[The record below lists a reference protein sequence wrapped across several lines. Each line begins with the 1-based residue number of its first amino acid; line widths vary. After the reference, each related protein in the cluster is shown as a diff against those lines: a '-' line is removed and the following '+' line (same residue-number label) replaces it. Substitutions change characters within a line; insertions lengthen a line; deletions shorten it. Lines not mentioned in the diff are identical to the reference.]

1 MATTF
6 IHNSS
11 RSLLGQVPPLRQ
23 RSLLLSQISS
33 PTIARRLFSSRKHAA
48 ARDDDHNSEEELTAA
63 RQWLAGFGSNT
74 IPRDICE
81 ISFSRSGGPG
91 GQNVN
96 KSVPTHQPIQAY
108 KVNSKATLKVPLD
121 SLLPLVPRI
130 LHSPLQATHYIA
142 PRTRSLVIQS
152 EESRKRNENVESCY
166 DKLNQ
171 LIKRTAVDAIPGET
185 SQEQKDR
192 VQKLQKAANE
202 ARIKSK
208 KFLSSK
214 KSSRRGSNDD

>member
-1 MATTF
+1 MATALL
-6 IHNSS
+6 HNSS
-11 RSLLGQVPPLRQ
+11 RSLLCPVRRGP
-23 RSLLLSQISS
+23 LLLSHIAS
-33 PTIARRLFSSRKHAA
+33 PTVAKRPFASRRSAGI
-48 ARDDDHNSEEELTAA
+48 RDEDQVSEDDLSAA
-63 RQWLAGFGSNT
+63 RQWLASFSSKT

-81 ISFSRSGGPG
+81 VSFSRSGGPG

-96 KSVPTHQPIQAY
+96 KSVPAL
-108 KVNSKATLKVPLD
+108 KAGSSRVNSKATLRVSLD

-152 EESRKRNENVESCY
+152 DESRKRNENVESCY
-166 DKLNQ
+166 DKLHQ
-171 LIKRTAVDAIPGET
+171 LIKRTAMDAIPGET

-192 VQKLQKAANE
+192 VQKLQKTANE

-214 KSSRRGSNDD
+214 KSSRRGSKDD

>member
-1 MATTF
+1 MATALL
-6 IHNSS
+6 HNSP
-11 RSLLGQVPPLRQ
+11 RSLLCLPVRRGP
-23 RSLLLSQISS
+23 LLLSQIAS
-33 PTIARRLFSSRKHAA
+33 PTVAKRPFASRRSAA
-48 ARDDDHNSEEELTAA
+48 IKDEDQVSEDDLSAA
-63 RQWLAGFGSNT
+63 RQWLASFSSKT

-81 ISFSRSGGPG
+81 VSFSRSGGPG

-96 KSVPTHQPIQAY
+96 K
-108 KVNSKATLKVPLD
+108 VNSKATLRVSLD

-166 DKLNQ
+166 DKLHQ
-171 LIKRTAVDAIPGET
+171 LIKRTALDAIPGET

-208 KFLSSK
+208 KFLSGK
-214 KSSRRGSNDD
+214 KSSRRGSKDD

>member
-1 MATTF
+1 MATALL
-6 IHNSS
+6 HNSS
-11 RSLLGQVPPLRQ
+11 RSLLCPVRRGP
-23 RSLLLSQISS
+23 LLLSHIAS
-33 PTIARRLFSSRKHAA
+33 PTVAKRPFASRRSAGI
-48 ARDDDHNSEEELTAA
+48 RDEEKVSEDDLSAA
-63 RQWLAGFGSNT
+63 RQWLASFSSQT

-81 ISFSRSGGPG
+81 VSFSRSGGPG

-96 KSVPTHQPIQAY
+96 K
-108 KVNSKATLKVPLD
+108 VNSKATLRVSLD
-121 SLLPLVPRI
+121 SLLPLVPRV

-152 EESRKRNENVESCY
+152 DESRKRNENVESCY
-166 DKLNQ
+166 DKLHQ
-171 LIKRTAVDAIPGET
+171 LIKRTAMDAIPGET

-192 VQKLQKAANE
+192 VQKLQKTANE

-214 KSSRRGSNDD
+214 KSSRRGSKDD